1 MSRQS
6 GRSGLKSFRPSTPDS
21 SKIVCTQL
29 FEHISPSA
37 VYMQNRNV
45 QHRRERMAD
54 ALRDEIGALIEGE
67 LGDPRIGLATVSEVL
82 LASDGKSARVFVE
95 VDGTEREADD
105 TLQGLNAARG
115 FIRHQLVE
123 RLGLRHAPEIFFQLD
138 TSTARQTRIEQL
150 LQRIHK
156 KK

>member
-1 MSRQS
+1 
-6 GRSGLKSFRPSTPDS
+6 
-21 SKIVCTQL
+21 
-29 FEHISPSA
+29 
-37 VYMQNRNV
+37 MQNRNV

-82 LASDGKSARVFVE
+82 LAADGKSARVFVE
-95 VDGTEREADD
+95 ADGSEQEAES

-138 TSTARQTRIEQL
+138 TSTTRQARIEQL

>member
-1 MSRQS
+1 MLERIPLNS
-6 GRSGLKSFRPSTPDS
+6 SF
-21 SKIVCTQL
+21 
-29 FEHISPSA
+29 
-37 VYMQNRNV
+37 MQNRNV

-95 VDGTEREADD
+95 VDGSEQEADG

-150 LQRIHK
+150 LQRIQK

>member
-1 MSRQS
+1 MGGQ
-6 GRSGLKSFRPSTPDS
+6 DS
-21 SKIVCTQL
+21 SKMVCKQL
-29 FEHISPSA
+29 LEPNPPSA
-37 VYMQNRNV
+37 VFMQNRNV

-54 ALRDEIGALIEGE
+54 ALREEIGALIEGE

-82 LASDGKSARVFVE
+82 LAADGKSARVFVE
-95 VDGTEREADD
+95 AEGTEKEAED

-138 TSTARQTRIEQL
+138 TSTERQTRIDQL
-150 LQRIHK
+150 LRRIHK

>member
-1 MSRQS
+1 
-6 GRSGLKSFRPSTPDS
+6 
-21 SKIVCTQL
+21 
-29 FEHISPSA
+29 
-37 VYMQNRNV
+37 MQNRNL
-45 QHRRERMAD
+45 QHRRERMSD
-54 ALRDEIGALIEGE
+54 ALREEIGALIEGE

-82 LASDGKSARVFVE
+82 LAPDGKSARVFVE
-95 VDGTEREADD
+95 AEGTEREAED
-105 TLQGLNAARG
+105 TLQGLNAARA

-150 LQRIHK
+150 LQRIQK

>member
-1 MSRQS
+1 M
-6 GRSGLKSFRPSTPDS
+6 GRL
-21 SKIVCTQL
+21 
-29 FEHISPSA
+29 
-37 VYMQNRNV
+37 
-45 QHRRERMAD
+45 
-54 ALRDEIGALIEGE
+54 
-67 LGDPRIGLATVSEVL
+67 
-82 LASDGKSARVFVE
+82 DGKVAAITGGASGIGEATARVFVE
-95 VDGTEREADD
+95 VDGSEQEADG

-150 LQRIHK
+150 LQRIQK

>member
-1 MSRQS
+1 MLERFLSQAI
-6 GRSGLKSFRPSTPDS
+6 L
-21 SKIVCTQL
+21 
-29 FEHISPSA
+29 
-37 VYMQNRNV
+37 MQNRNV

-54 ALRDEIGALIEGE
+54 ALRDEIGALMEGE

-82 LASDGKSARVFVE
+82 LAADGKSARVFVE
-95 VDGTEREADD
+95 VDGTEHEAAS
-105 TLQGLNAARG
+105 TLEGLNAARG

-138 TSTARQTRIEQL
+138 TSTARQARIEQL

>member
-1 MSRQS
+1 
-6 GRSGLKSFRPSTPDS
+6 
-21 SKIVCTQL
+21 
-29 FEHISPSA
+29 
-37 VYMQNRNV
+37 MQNRNV

-54 ALRDEIGALIEGE
+54 ALREEIGALIEGE

-82 LASDGKSARVFVE
+82 LAPDGKSARVFVE
-95 VDGTEREADD
+95 VDGTEREAEE
-105 TLQGLNAARG
+105 TLQGLNAARA

-150 LQRIHK
+150 LQRIQK

>member
-1 MSRQS
+1 
-6 GRSGLKSFRPSTPDS
+6 LN
-21 SKIVCTQL
+21 
-29 FEHISPSA
+29 ESPLTA
-37 VYMQNRNV
+37 VMQNRNV

-54 ALRDEIGALIEGE
+54 ALREEIGALIEGE

-82 LASDGKSARVFVE
+82 LAPDGKSARVFVE
-95 VDGTEREADD
+95 ADGTEREAEE

-150 LQRIHK
+150 LQRIQK

>member
-1 MSRQS
+1 
-6 GRSGLKSFRPSTPDS
+6 
-21 SKIVCTQL
+21 
-29 FEHISPSA
+29 
-37 VYMQNRNV
+37 MQNRNV

-82 LASDGKSARVFVE
+82 LAADGKSARVFVE
-95 VDGTEREADD
+95 VDGTEQEAEN

>member
-1 MSRQS
+1 VLERIPLNS
-6 GRSGLKSFRPSTPDS
+6 SF
-21 SKIVCTQL
+21 
-29 FEHISPSA
+29 
-37 VYMQNRNV
+37 MQNRNV

-82 LASDGKSARVFVE
+82 LAPDGKSARVFVE
-95 VDGTEREADD
+95 VDGSEQEADG
-105 TLQGLNAARG
+105 TLQGLSAARG

-150 LQRIHK
+150 LQRIQK

>member
-1 MSRQS
+1 
-6 GRSGLKSFRPSTPDS
+6 
-21 SKIVCTQL
+21 
-29 FEHISPSA
+29 
-37 VYMQNRNV
+37 MQNRNV

-82 LASDGKSARVFVE
+82 LAADGKSARVFIE
-95 VDGTEREADD
+95 VDGAEQEADN

>member
-1 MSRQS
+1 MLERFLSQAI
-6 GRSGLKSFRPSTPDS
+6 L
-21 SKIVCTQL
+21 
-29 FEHISPSA
+29 
-37 VYMQNRNV
+37 MQNRNV

-82 LASDGKSARVFVE
+82 LAADGKSARVFVE
-95 VDGTEREADD
+95 VDGTEQDAEN